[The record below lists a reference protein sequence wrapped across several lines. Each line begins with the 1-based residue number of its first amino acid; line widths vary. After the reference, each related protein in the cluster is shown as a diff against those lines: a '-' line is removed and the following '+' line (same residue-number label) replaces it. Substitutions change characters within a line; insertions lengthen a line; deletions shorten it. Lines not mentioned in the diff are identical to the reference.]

1 MIVDRPLKSEI
12 IALVKANGLNASS
25 GFYVNPQPE
34 QLKNTKCVIFALP
47 QRNLKAFI
55 DINALT
61 AVNVVWDCPHSRSW
75 LPSQNVCFLT
85 VCYMHSRRRIV
96 YYAIILASI
105 LWITG
110 TITFLFFQDI
120 EVTVQVKRRI
130 DQQLGVAGKSLQNQE
145 KLDEND
151 NLPSLPPK
159 IDDTPPELP
168 DNKINFKPSI
178 GHLVESKLEEHT
190 DTVTANYERA
200 IFRDQK
206 GVGELGQGVT
216 VSPDEKE
223 KEKDGYKKHAFN
235 QLVSD
240 KISVHRSLKDYR
252 HER

>member
-1 MIVDRPLKSEI
+1 
-12 IALVKANGLNASS
+12 
-25 GFYVNPQPE
+25 
-34 QLKNTKCVIFALP
+34 
-47 QRNLKAFI
+47 
-55 DINALT
+55 
-61 AVNVVWDCPHSRSW
+61 
-75 LPSQNVCFLT
+75 
-85 VCYMHSRRRIV
+85 MHSRRRIV

-130 DQQLGVAGKSLQNQE
+130 DQQLGVAGKSQQNQE
-145 KLDEND
+145 KQDENY
-151 NLPSLPPK
+151 NLASLPPK
-159 IDDTPPELP
+159 IDDTPPKLP
-168 DNKINFKPSI
+168 DDTTKFKPSMI
-178 GHLVESKLEEHT
+178 DLLDSKLEEYK

-216 VSPDEKE
+216 VGPDEKE

-252 HER
+252 HDRYVLYS

>member
-1 MIVDRPLKSEI
+1 MK
-12 IALVKANGLNASS
+12 G
-25 GFYVNPQPE
+25 
-34 QLKNTKCVIFALP
+34 
-47 QRNLKAFI
+47 FI
-55 DINALT
+55 DINVLI
-61 AVNVVWDCPHSRSW
+61 AVNKVWDFPHSRSW
-75 LPSQNVCFLT
+75 LPSQIVCLLIA
-85 VCYMHSRRRIV
+85 CYMHSRRRIV

-120 EVTVQVKRRI
+120 EVTVQVKRRL
-130 DQQLGVAGKSLQNQE
+130 DQQLGAAGKSPQNQE
-145 KLDEND
+145 KQDEND
-151 NLPSLPPK
+151 ILASLPPK
-159 IDDTPPELP
+159 IDDKLPQLPE
-168 DNKINFKPSI
+168 NKIEIKSSI
-178 GHLVESKLEEHT
+178 TDSLDSKIAEYK
-190 DTVTANYERA
+190 DTITANYERA

-216 VSPDEKE
+216 VGPDEKE